1 MALSRLRLGGRPGE
15 QDGEQDGESPS
26 GWLGGRLTRRRLWGL
41 AAVAVALAALAGTA
55 VWLAGSDD
63 RALDEA
69 CDGVLAK
76 DEVRA
81 VLGDGEISVS
91 NRTKGTFHANANAKG
106 DGDSAGEDAGEGDE
120 DQANTLAVRCEVT
133 AHGKGSVRV
142 TIAGAPRPRT
152 TYGVGGMYTS
162 MPERD
167 TLAVPLGHGWSGLFG
182 TDNVRQ
188 DDNED
193 GEATTAV
200 LLDCAKGGTSLLIT
214 VETKLGGATLDDPAA
229 RPDFVRTATATA
241 KAANDHWGCGARLG
255 KPVRTVGLPVNED
268 EYEPLL
274 GAKGT
279 CAGVP
284 TAARSAVST
293 ARETARDRA
302 PREACALG
310 ARDGSP
316 RYRLDAY
323 FGPYAEETRD
333 EYAGGLAEDGPT
345 PAELPSGR
353 LGKSAYWASAS
364 CPDSGEDALFL
375 VRADGTE
382 DDTRRKPDLAYERA
396 ALRAFAERSARNH
409 GCGTPTTPGG

>member
-1 MALSRLRLGGRPGE
+1 MALSRLRRGERPDEPEGE
-15 QDGEQDGESPS
+15 EPS
-26 GWLGGRLTRRRLWGL
+26 TWLGGRLTRRRAWGIG
-41 AAVAVALAALAGTA
+41 AAVLVLAALTGTV
-55 VWLAGSDD
+55 VWFAGSDD
-63 RALDEA
+63 RALDAA

-91 NRTKGTFHANANAKG
+91 NRTKGTFDVKAKAKG
-106 DGDSAGEDAGEGDE
+106 DEDR
-120 DQANTLAVRCEVT
+120 ANTLAVRCEVT
-133 AHGKGSVRV
+133 ADDKGSVKV
-142 TIAGAPRPRT
+142 NIEAGPRPRT
-152 TYGVGGMYTS
+152 AYGIAGTYTPVPG
-162 MPERD
+162 RD
-167 TLAVPLGHGWSGLFG
+167 TLAVPLGHGWSGVFG

-193 GEATTAV
+193 GEGTAAV
-200 LLDCAKGGTSLLIT
+200 LLECAKGGTSLLIT
-214 VETKLGGATLDDPAA
+214 VETKLGGVTLDDPAV

-241 KAANDHWGCGARLG
+241 KAANDHWGCGASLG

-274 GAKGT
+274 GADGT

-323 FGPYAEETRD
+323 YGPYAEEVRA
-333 EYAGGLAEDGPT
+333 EYAGSPGQDGPS
-345 PAELPSGR
+345 PGDAPSGR
-353 LGKSAYWASAS
+353 LGQSAYWASAS
-364 CPDSGEDALFL
+364 CPDGAEDALFL

-382 DDTRRKPDLAYERA
+382 DDTRRKPDLTYERT
-396 ALRAFAERSARNH
+396 ALRAFAERSAQHH
-409 GCGTPTTPGG
+409 GCEAPATPAR

>member
-1 MALSRLRLGGRPGE
+1 MALNGPALNGLRGG
-15 QDGEQDGESPS
+15 
-26 GWLGGRLTRRRLWGL
+26 GWLTRRRLWGL
-41 AAVAVALAALAGTA
+41 GAAVLALAALAGTI
-55 VWLAGSDD
+55 VWMAGSDD
-63 RALDEA
+63 RALDAA
-69 CDGVLAK
+69 CDGVLPAK
-76 DEVRA
+76 DVRA
-81 VLGDGEISVS
+81 LLGDGDIDVS
-91 NRTKGTFHANANAKG
+91 NRTKGTFDAEAK
-106 DGDSAGEDAGEGDE
+106 ST
-120 DQANTLAVRCEVT
+120 NTLAVRCEVT
-133 AHGKGSVRV
+133 ADGKGSVRV

-152 TYGVGGMYTS
+152 GYGIAGPYTS
-162 MPERD
+162 VPERD

-188 DDNED
+188 GDSED

-200 LLDCAKGGTSLLIT
+200 LLDCAKGGSSLLIT
-214 VETKLGGATLDDPAA
+214 VETRLGGVTLDDPAA

-241 KAANDHWGCGARLG
+241 KAANDHWACGARLG
-255 KPVRTVGLPVNED
+255 APVRTVGLPVNED

-302 PREACALG
+302 PRETCALG

-323 FGPYAEETRD
+323 YGPYAEQARA
-333 EYAGGLAEDGPT
+333 EYADAPTQDGPT
-345 PAELPSGR
+345 PADKPAGR
-353 LGKSAYWASAS
+353 LGRSAYWATAT
-364 CPDSGEDALFL
+364 CPDGAEDALFL

-382 DDTRRKPDLAYERA
+382 DNTRRRPDLPYERA
-396 ALRAFAERSARNH
+396 ALKAFAERSARSH
-409 GCGTPTTPGG
+409 GCGAPVTPGG

>member
-1 MALSRLRLGGRPGE
+1 MALSRLRRGERPDEPEGGQEGE
-15 QDGEQDGESPS
+15 RDGESAS
-26 GWLGGRLTRRRLWGL
+26 GWLGGRLTRRRACGL
-41 AAVAVALAALAGTA
+41 GAAVLVLAALTGTI
-55 VWLAGSDD
+55 VWMAGSDD
-63 RALDEA
+63 RALDAA

-91 NRTKGTFHANANAKG
+91 NRTKGTFDVKVKAKG
-106 DGDSAGEDAGEGDE
+106 NE

-133 AHGKGSVRV
+133 ADGKGSVKV
-142 TIAGAPRPRT
+142 NIEAGPRPRT
-152 TYGVGGMYTS
+152 TYGIAGTYTPV
-162 MPERD
+162 PERD
-167 TLAVPLGHGWSGLFG
+167 TLAVPLGHGWSGVFG

-193 GEATTAV
+193 GEGTAAV
-200 LLDCAKGGTSLLIT
+200 LLECAKGGTSLLIT
-214 VETKLGGATLDDPAA
+214 VETKLGGVTLDDPAV

-241 KAANDHWGCGARLG
+241 KAANDHWGCGASLG

-274 GAKGT
+274 GADGT

-323 FGPYAEETRD
+323 YGPYAEEVRA
-333 EYAGGLAEDGPT
+333 EYTGSPGQDGPS
-345 PAELPSGR
+345 PGDAPSGR
-353 LGKSAYWASAS
+353 LGQSAYWASAA
-364 CPDSGEDALFL
+364 CPDGAEDALFL

-382 DDTRRKPDLAYERA
+382 DDTRRKPDLAYERT
-396 ALRAFAERSARNH
+396 ALKAFAQRSAQHH
-409 GCGTPTTPGG
+409 GCAAPATPAR